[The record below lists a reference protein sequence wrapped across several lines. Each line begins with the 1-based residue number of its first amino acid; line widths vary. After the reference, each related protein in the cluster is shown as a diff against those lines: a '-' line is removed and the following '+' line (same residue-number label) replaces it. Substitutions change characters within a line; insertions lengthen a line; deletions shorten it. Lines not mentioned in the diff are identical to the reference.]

1 MKAAFDG
8 RGAAE
13 FAVVQTQ
20 RYIDERFLI
29 LKGSSGISMLI
40 DQTRC
45 PLEEQNSVAYGS
57 KTGEQMLLFVFF
69 CVLRSMFR

>member
-1 MKAAFDG
+1 MKAAFEG
-8 RGAAE
+8 RGAAK

-20 RYIDERFLI
+20 RDIVERFLS

-45 PLEEQNSVAYGS
+45 PLEEQNSVAYRS
-57 KTGEQMLLFVFF
+57 KTGSFCDTNAIVCILLF
-69 CVLRSMFR
+69 S

>member
-8 RGAAE
+8 RGAAK
-13 FAVVQTQ
+13 FAVVQ
-20 RYIDERFLI
+20 RYIVERFLI

-45 PLEEQNSVAYGS
+45 PLEEQNSVAYRS
-57 KTGEQMLLFVFF
+57 KTGSFCNTNAIVCILL
-69 CVLRSMFR
+69 CS

>member
-1 MKAAFDG
+1 MKAAFEG
-8 RGAAE
+8 RGAGK

-20 RYIDERFLI
+20 RDIVERFLS

-45 PLEEQNSVAYGS
+45 RLEEQNSVGYGS
-57 KTGEQMLLFVFF
+57 KSGSFCDTNAIVCILL
-69 CVLRSMFR
+69 CS